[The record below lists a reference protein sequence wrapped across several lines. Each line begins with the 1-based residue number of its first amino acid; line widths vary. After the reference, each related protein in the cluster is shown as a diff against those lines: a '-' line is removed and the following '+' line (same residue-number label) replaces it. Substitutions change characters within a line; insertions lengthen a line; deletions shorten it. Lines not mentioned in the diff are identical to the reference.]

1 MQYAWYFI
9 VFVVILAGFLVLVL
23 RGKKHKVPQDPKE
36 QVRELVQAGIMYE
49 EQFVEMYFKVIRD
62 EGFMQNFGLHQDEAK
77 QLLTTMIEESK
88 GHKQL
93 LDNVLAN
100 LK

>member
-1 MQYAWYFI
+1 MQYLWI
-9 VFVVILAGFLVLVL
+9 LVPILAVVAIAVFFAL
-23 RGKKHKVPQDPKE
+23 RRGRPTPPADPKE
-36 QVRELVQAGIMYE
+36 QVRELVRTGVMYE
-49 EQFVEMYFKVIRD
+49 EQFIDTYFKVIRD
-62 EGFMQNFGLHQDEAK
+62 EGFMQNFGSGQEEAR